1 MPDRREGGE
10 TASLADEIQALK
22 RAAADQERLML
33 SVHSRTDDMLQ
44 EVLNDKA
51 TLQERETRLTNVN
64 EFTSLVL
71 NMMDEVLIVL
81 ATNGTIQ
88 RVNNKLTTLLGYQA
102 TDLLDTNPDR
112 LLSDA
117 SRKRCQQAFAP
128 AMSASPSAFY
138 HFFSWHPQQQVE
150 LTLCAQD
157 GQEIAYDFRSAILH
171 NQQGKKVGVV
181 VVGIDL
187 REIKQKN
194 ELLQHSLLEVKEA
207 NRQIMDS
214 IHYAKTIQRSLL
226 ASRETVACHLPS
238 SFFLWEPRDVIGGD
252 IFHVY
257 PLEDNSLILAL
268 FDCTGHGVPGALM
281 TVLTSGKLDH
291 AIRSKGLSHPTDI
304 LRYLNGAVRS
314 SLHQDSQDIVSDD
327 GLDAAICHLDRQR
340 GILRFAGA
348 RVSLLC
354 INEQE
359 PCLIRGDRQSLGYRR
374 SDPSY
379 PFNGHAIPLQEGMGF
394 YLWTDGITDQIGGE
408 QGLPFGRRRLLSLLH
423 AHRHLPFEQQRELL
437 RQGFSE
443 YVSREEQR
451 DDITVI
457 GFAP

>member
-1 MPDRREGGE
+1 MDGGREVAE
-10 TASLADEIQALK
+10 RASLADEIQALK
-22 RAAADQERLML
+22 QAAADQERRLL
-33 SVHSRTDDMLQ
+33 AVHSRTDDMLQ
-44 EVLNDKA
+44 EALNDKE
-51 TLQERETRLTNVN
+51 TLQERENRLTSAN

-81 ATNGTIQ
+81 ATDGTIQ
-88 RVNNKLTTLLGYQA
+88 RVNNKLTSLLGYQA
-102 TDLLDTNPDR
+102 AALLGTNPDR
-112 LLSDA
+112 LLSEA
-117 SRKRCQQAFAP
+117 SRQRCQQAFTS

-138 HFFSWHPQQQVE
+138 HFFSWNPQQQVE
-150 LTLCAQD
+150 LTLRSQD

-187 REIKQKN
+187 REIKKKN
-194 ELLQHSLLEVKEA
+194 ELLRSSLLEVKEA

-226 ASRETVACHLPS
+226 TSRETVAGHLPN

-291 AIRSKGLSHPTDI
+291 AIHSKGLAHPADI

-314 SLHQDSQDIVSDD
+314 SLHQDSQDITSDD

-340 GILRFAGA
+340 GTLHFAGA

-354 INEQE
+354 IDRQE

-379 PFNGHAIPLQEGMGF
+379 TFNGHAIPLQEGMGF
-394 YLWTDGITDQIGGE
+394 YLWTDGITDQIGGK
-408 QGLPFGRRRLLSLLH
+408 QGLPFGRRRLLNLLH
-423 AHRHLPFEQQRELL
+423 ANRHLPFDQQKERL
-437 RQGFSE
+437 RQGFSG
-443 YVSREEQR
+443 YISGEEQR